1 MNGKCSTLNKWRRR
15 GVAKQ
20 CRKSGRRG
28 VLVCLLGF
36 VLLVPGVPGSALAGS
51 TGTVVWFLEQE
62 PGIDPYPV
70 RYLVTPEFMRSDDGR
85 DDGDFLLYDRGQ
97 RRIYSVARDNR
108 TVLEID
114 GEGPVPRAPDELALS
129 VSEHVDGKAPRI
141 DGHSPVELELRAGDE
156 VCQSALVAPG
166 FLEPVRAALQEYN
179 RTLAVQQWRTLNRTP
194 AQFRTPCFLSRY
206 LYATDFHL
214 ARGMVLADWDKSGK
228 RRELTRYQSDVS
240 LDASLFVVPGDFRV
254 IRAAGD

>member
-1 MNGKCSTLNKWRRR
+1 MLPY
-15 GVAKQ
+15 
-20 CRKSGRRG
+20 
-28 VLVCLLGF
+28 LLGC
-36 VLLVPGVPGSALAGS
+36 VLLVPGFSLSALAGS
-51 TGTVVWFLEQE
+51 AGTVVWFLEQE
-62 PGIDPYPV
+62 PGVDPYPI

-85 DDGDFLLYDRGQ
+85 DDGDFLLYDRGK

-114 GEGPVPRAPDELALS
+114 GEGPAPRAPEDLPIS
-129 VSEHVDGKAPRI
+129 VGEHVDGKAPRI
-141 DGHSPVELELRAGDE
+141 AGRSPVEVELRAGDE

-179 RTLAVQQWRTLNRTP
+179 RTLAVQQLRTLNRTP
-194 AQFRTPCFLSRY
+194 AEFRTPCFLSRY

-228 RRELTRYQSDVS
+228 RRELTRYQTDVS
-240 LDASLFVVPGDFRV
+240 LDDSLFVVPGDFRV
-254 IRAAGD
+254 IHGAGD